1 MQPDPLLE
9 TEAAARAAL
18 STGSWGEAQK
28 LVSAYCVQVE
38 ERLRALP
45 TTGPEARR
53 LAGYVMHLLRWSHNM
68 ALTGRAHLA
77 DQISELPSLSGYAT
91 QASADRR
98 QTWLLEA

>member
-1 MQPDPLLE
+1 MQPDPLIE
-9 TEAAARAAL
+9 TEAALRAAL

-28 LVSAYCVQVE
+28 LVSAYCAQVE

-45 TTGPEARR
+45 GNGPEARR
-53 LAGYVMHLLRWSHNM
+53 LSGYVKHLLRWSHNM

-77 DQISELPSLSGYAT
+77 EQISELPSLSGYAT
-91 QASADRR
+91 RAPSDRR